1 MNELL
6 TWWRCL
12 LMLIGLCTVLVFMAY
27 TIEALV
33 SVFSKACISGKKKFS
48 RMEVTNDKLDMLRTS
63 RMLIYEM
70 CLEYD
75 RRHGLEMEEKESS
88 FNWFFNKYTL
98 EELYAMDGCY
108 CLSDLYTEEELLKI
122 GS

>member
-6 TWWRCL
+6 TWWQCL
-12 LMLIGLCTVLVFMAY
+12 LMLIELCAVLVFMAY
-27 TIEALV
+27 TV
-33 SVFSKACISGKKKFS
+33 SVFTKACISGKKKSS
-48 RMEVTNDKLDMLRTS
+48 RMKVANDKLDMLRTI
-63 RMLIYEM
+63 RILIYEM